1 MKFFFR
7 FIHKLSRMHK
17 KFTTKL
23 RSYYYA
29 SLFRSCGKPLPKISP
44 YVIISSPKNLSCGK
58 SLVVQPQVY
67 IIARGGV
74 TIGDMVVISA
84 GAKILSS
91 SQKIEDGK
99 VTRLHT
105 HKEVKIGSNVWIGAG
120 AIICPGVTI
129 GDNCVVAAGAVVTK
143 DLEGGYLYAG
153 VPAKQIKPLKQN

>member
-58 SLVVQPQVY
+58 SFVVQPQVY
-67 IIARGGV
+67 IIARG
-74 TIGDMVVISA
+74 

-105 HKEVKIGSNVWIGAG
+105 HKEVKIGNNVWIGAG